1 MKSFCVI
8 GAASMCLLV
17 FTPARAEVHYPT
29 QPCRVFV
36 DTDWI
41 QIPNQC
47 GTVLRWYSRRLLL
60 PPVKRSSY
68 HYGPYE

>member
-1 MKSFCVI
+1 MKSFCAIV
-8 GAASMCLLV
+8 AASMCLLT
-17 FTPARAEVHYPT
+17 FTPARAEVRYPT

-47 GTVLRWYSRRLLL
+47 GTVLRWYPRRLFL
-60 PPVKRSSY
+60 PPAKRSFY
-68 HYGPYE
+68 Y